1 MRLQG
6 GEGRAARGR
15 TLRIGKVALDTAS
28 RTLDVDGRLYTLT
41 PKQFQLLSLFM
52 SHPGKT
58 FTRKQI
64 MKDVWDTD
72 YTGDTRT
79 LDVHVH
85 WLRQK
90 LGDVPGPPRYIV
102 TVRRVGY
109 RFVDP
114 EASPPEPSGRG

>member
-1 MRLQG
+1 VRWQG
-6 GEGRAARGR
+6 GEGKTVQGH
-15 TLRIGKVALDTAS
+15 TLRVGKVTLDTES
-28 RTLDVDGRLYTLT
+28 HTLDVDGNVHALT
-41 PKQFQLLSLFM
+41 PKQFQLLNLLM

-64 MKDVWDTD
+64 MKDVWETD

-90 LGDVPGPPRYIV
+90 LGDIPGPPRHIL

-114 EASPPEPSGRG
+114 EAPQAEPLDRG